1 MTTKEVND
9 RNWKVPFWIGVTL
22 VSCAMNV
29 VFLEK
34 LVRQVTLYALWLR
47 KNISVLILW
56 RFCIDG
62 LMLDTGVLI
71 VDK

>member
-9 RNWKVPFWIGVTL
+9 RNWTVPFWIGVTL

-34 LVRQVTLYALWLR
+34 LVRQVMLFGSGRIFLYLFFGDY
-47 KNISVLILW
+47 IL
-56 RFCIDG
+56 
-62 LMLDTGVLI
+62 MV
-71 VDK
+71 